1 VWAQSRFGEK
11 AAAMADYAAEMIIA
25 GTGLA
30 TAYDLLE
37 HGQKVLVLDK
47 DSGARRGPR
56 LLEFWRHLHGRHAP
70 VAPDRKSS

>member
-37 HGQKVLVLDK
+37 HGRKVLVLDK
-47 DSGARRGPR
+47 DSARALGGRPP
-56 LLEFWRHLHGRHAP
+56 EFRRHMHGLHAP
-70 VAPDRKSS
+70 VATAG